1 LDNHRE
7 YIENVIKSIAKAKYK
22 DMTKNKKDKRNRL
35 GGGAEP
41 ATTKIKKLSKI
52 SYHTTI

>member
-22 DMTKNKKDKRNRL
+22 DMRGKKKKKKKTDL
-35 GGGAEP
+35 GGGTCYNKNKE
-41 ATTKIKKLSKI
+41 
-52 SYHTTI
+52 TI

>member
-22 DMTKNKKDKRNRL
+22 DMRKKKDKRNRL
-35 GGGAEP
+35 GGAEP
-41 ATTKIKKLSKI
+41 ATTKIKRPSKI
-52 SYHTTI
+52 SYYTTI